1 MKIFIRLSFIREL
14 EKSWGSY
21 CFTKEYLYQ
30 AIFTLAYCE
39 SETPNTSNPSLILE
53 PTDSKPT

>member
-21 CFTKEYLYQ
+21 CLQKEYLYQ
-30 AIFTLAYCE
+30 AIFTLAYLE
-39 SETPNTSNPSLILE
+39 SETPNTSNPSF
-53 PTDSKPT
+53 